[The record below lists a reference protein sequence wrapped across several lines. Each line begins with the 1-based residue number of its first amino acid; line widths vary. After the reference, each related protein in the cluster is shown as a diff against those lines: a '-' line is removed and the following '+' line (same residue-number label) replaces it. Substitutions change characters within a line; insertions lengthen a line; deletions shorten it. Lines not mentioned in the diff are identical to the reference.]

1 MCSIDNTFLGK
12 FRLDGIA
19 NAPARVPDLV
29 AEFDIDANGTL
40 TVTARDNQ
48 TKSTN
53 YIRISAFGNGEL
65 STNEI
70 KCLIEEA
77 ERMEIE
83 DKKEELRIIA
93 RKELEFFCFKMQL
106 DKSEF
111 SDLEKIRYL
120 VTKG

>member
-1 MCSIDNTFLGK
+1 M
-12 FRLDGIA
+12 DGIT
-19 NAPARVPDLV
+19 NAPAGVPDLV
-29 AEFDIDANGTL
+29 VGFDIDANGTL
-40 TVTARDNQ
+40 TVIASDKE
-48 TKSTN
+48 TKSSNSTV
-53 YIRISAFGNGEL
+53 IRADSFGNGEL
-65 STNEI
+65 STDEI
-70 KCLIEEA
+70 KRLIEEA